1 MAKGWKKIADNS
13 ISDGIVTRAER
24 VAKDKA
30 MSNLVRNTKTL
41 KAFDLKKES
50 EELYEKA
57 KAEEDKLLDAFD
69 RKVVKSKNAIK
80 QAIRIKKERAE
91 AAKNKEPEAA
101 KTIENEPV
109 TEA

>member
-1 MAKGWKKIADNS
+1 
-13 ISDGIVTRAER
+13 
-24 VAKDKA
+24 

-41 KAFDLKKES
+41 KAFELKKES

-80 QAIRIKKERAE
+80 QAIRIKKERTE
-91 AAKNKEPEAA
+91 AKTKEPEAA
-101 KTIENEPV
+101 KPTENEPV